1 MRTMKL
7 NLRNTIA
14 YLYAN
19 SLIYSGKVKK
29 SMDAFHSDN
38 FMLSIYFHDP
48 SKELFEKTINWLKAQ
63 KVNFISTD
71 ELVQVMNGDLKP
83 KPSSVVLTVDDG
95 WKGNKRNVIELAQ
108 LNKVPITIFVS
119 LDPVVR
125 RSPFWWSFVNKQ
137 KSKGFRMYD
146 VKELK
151 KMDNNHRLA
160 YLNTYGFNTTIDHE
174 AMTIEDIIE
183 ADTLQNITI
192 ESHTVSHPI
201 LTRCTDEDSEYEIQK
216 SKRSLEEILG
226 RKITGFAYP
235 NGSHGIREIEFLK
248 KHGYKYAFTT
258 VPDYLNLKKI
268 NCPYSLPRFEVYD
281 EISFAENI
289 CRMSGVWF
297 RKRSK

>member
-1 MRTMKL
+1 
-7 NLRNTIA
+7 
-14 YLYAN
+14 
-19 SLIYSGKVKK
+19 
-29 SMDAFHSDN
+29 MDAFHSDN

-48 SKELFEKTINWLKAQ
+48 SRELFRKTIHWLKAQ

-71 ELVQVMNGDLKP
+71 ELVQIMNGELKP

-95 WKGNKRNVIELAQ
+95 WKGNKHNVIEFARLHH
-108 LNKVPITIFVS
+108 VPVTIFVS

-137 KSKGFRMYD
+137 KSKGLSIYD
-146 VKELK
+146 VKDIK

-160 YLNTYGFNTTIDHE
+160 YLNKYGFNTTIDHE
-174 AMTIEDIIE
+174 AMTVEDIIE
-183 ADTLQNITI
+183 ADGHQNIAI

-201 LTRCTDEDSEYEIQK
+201 LTRCTDQDSEYEIEK
-216 SKRSLEEILG
+216 SKLLLEDILG

-235 NGSHGIREIEFLK
+235 NGSHGVREIEFLK

-258 VPDYLNLKKI
+258 VPDYLDINKI

-281 EISFAENI
+281 DISFAENI
-289 CRMSGVWF
+289 CRMSGLWF
-297 RKRSK
+297 RNKNR

>member
-1 MRTMKL
+1 MPTMKL

-19 SLIYSGKVKK
+19 TLIYSGRVKK

-48 SKELFEKTINWLKAQ
+48 SKELFGKTINWLKAQ

-71 ELVQVMNGDLKP
+71 ELVQIMNGELMP

-95 WKGNKRNVIELAQ
+95 WKGNKQNVIELAK
-108 LNKVPITIFVS
+108 LHNVPVTIFVS
-119 LDPVVR
+119 LDPVVK

-137 KSKGFRMYD
+137 KSKGLSMYD
-146 VKELK
+146 VKDLK
-151 KMDNNHRLA
+151 KMDNGHRLA
-160 YLNTYGFNTTIDHE
+160 YLNKFGFNTTVDQE
-174 AMTIEDIIE
+174 AMTIDDIIE
-183 ADTLQNITI
+183 ADRLQNIAI
-192 ESHTVSHPI
+192 ESHTISHPI
-201 LTRCTDEDSEYEIQK
+201 LTRCTDHDSEYEIHK
-216 SKRSLEEILG
+216 SKKLLEGILG

-235 NGSHGIREIEFLK
+235 NGSHGIREIEYLK

-268 NCPYSLPRFEVYD
+268 KCPYSLPRFEVYD

-289 CRMSGVWF
+289 CRIAGVWF
-297 RKRSK
+297 RKKSK

>member
-1 MRTMKL
+1 MKL

-48 SKELFEKTINWLKAQ
+48 SRELFRKTIHWLKAQ

-71 ELVQVMNGDLKP
+71 ELVQIMNGELKP

-95 WKGNKRNVIELAQ
+95 WKGNKHNVIEFARLHH
-108 LNKVPITIFVS
+108 VPVTIFVS

-137 KSKGFRMYD
+137 KSKGLSIYD
-146 VKELK
+146 VKDIK

-160 YLNTYGFNTTIDHE
+160 YLNKYGFNTTIDHE
-174 AMTIEDIIE
+174 AMTVEDIIE
-183 ADTLQNITI
+183 ADGHQNIAI

-201 LTRCTDEDSEYEIQK
+201 LTRCTDQDSEYEIEK
-216 SKRSLEEILG
+216 SKLLLEDILG

-235 NGSHGIREIEFLK
+235 NGSHGVREIEFLK

-258 VPDYLNLKKI
+258 VPDYLDINKI

-281 EISFAENI
+281 DISFAENI
-289 CRMSGVWF
+289 CRMSGLWF
-297 RKRSK
+297 KNKNR

>member
-1 MRTMKL
+1 MKL

-19 SLIYSGKVKK
+19 TLIYSGRVKK

-48 SKELFEKTINWLKAQ
+48 SKELFGKTINWLKAQ

-71 ELVQVMNGDLKP
+71 ELVQIMNGELLP

-95 WKGNKRNVIELAQ
+95 WKGNKQNVIELAK
-108 LNKVPITIFVS
+108 LHNVPVTIFVS
-119 LDPVVR
+119 LDPIVK

-137 KSKGFRMYD
+137 KSKGLSMYD
-146 VKELK
+146 VKDLK

-160 YLNTYGFNTTIDHE
+160 YLNKFGFNTTIDQE
-174 AMTIEDIIE
+174 AMTIDDIVE
-183 ADTLQNITI
+183 ADGLQNIAI
-192 ESHTVSHPI
+192 ESHTISHPI
-201 LTRCTDEDSEYEIQK
+201 LTRCTDQDSEYEIHK
-216 SKRSLEEILG
+216 SKKLLESILG

-235 NGSHGIREIEFLK
+235 NGSHGIREIEYLK

-258 VPDYLNLKKI
+258 VPDYLNLQKI
-268 NCPYSLPRFEVYD
+268 KCPYSLPRFEVYD

-289 CRMSGVWF
+289 CRIAGVWF
-297 RKRSK
+297 RKEIK

>member
-1 MRTMKL
+1 MPTMKL

-19 SLIYSGKVKK
+19 TLIYSGKVKK
-29 SMDAFHSDN
+29 SMDAFHSDD

-48 SKELFEKTINWLKAQ
+48 SRELFGKTIHWLKEQ

-71 ELVQVMNGDLKP
+71 ELVQIMNGALKP

-95 WKGNKRNVIELAQ
+95 WKGNKHNVIELAR
-108 LNKVPITIFVS
+108 LYNVPVTIFVS

-137 KSKGFRMYD
+137 KSKGLSIYD

-160 YLNTYGFNTTIDHE
+160 YLNKYGFNTTIDHE
-174 AMTIEDIIE
+174 AMTIEDIVD
-183 ADTLQNITI
+183 ADRLQNIAI

-201 LTRCTDEDSEYEIQK
+201 LTRCTDQDSEYEIQK
-216 SKRSLEEILG
+216 SKHLLENILG
-226 RKITGFAYP
+226 RKIMGFAYP
-235 NGSHGIREIEFLK
+235 NGSHGLREIEYLK

-258 VPDYLNLKKI
+258 IPDYLNIKKI

-281 EISFAENI
+281 DISFAENI

-297 RKRSK
+297 RNKSR